1 MLYTWEKKYDLVTL
15 KLKIKRLFTL
25 DLFFRQKPKLQLL
38 RLQPKKLT
46 WKITHS
52 LMYIQT
58 HILFIKYLKRCIL

>member
-15 KLKIKRLFTL
+15 KLKIKRLFIL

-46 WKITHS
+46 WK
-52 LMYIQT
+52 
-58 HILFIKYLKRCIL
+58 